1 MEIIPP
7 LFVSLK
13 VLAADIPLL
22 LFWGTSIGWVL
33 AKKSFRGK
41 NLIDNLV
48 ILPIALP
55 PSVMG
60 LYLLMALGHVP
71 YVKEAKILFSLTAA
85 VIAPLF
91 PALPIMI
98 QAAKSGFSSVD
109 ENLEA
114 AARTLGDSE
123 PEVFWKVTLPLAKP
137 YIIGGL
143 ALSSMRALGEFGVT
157 LMIAGNIP
165 GRTQTLPLFI
175 YSSVE
180 SMSFFEANMAAFLL
194 TMLGVASL
202 LIVKKVGGKA

>member
-1 MEIIPP
+1 MIPS

-22 LFWGTSIGWVL
+22 LFLGTSIGWIL
-33 AKKSFRGK
+33 AKKNFRGK
-41 NLIDNLV
+41 NLVYNLI

-55 PSVMG
+55 PSVVG
-60 LYLLMALGHVP
+60 LYLLMALGRIP
-71 YVKEAKILFSLTAA
+71 YLKEANILFSFTAA

-98 QAAKSGFSSVD
+98 QAAKSGFSAVD
-109 ENLEA
+109 EKLEV

-123 PEVFWKVTLPLAKP
+123 FKVFRRVTFPLAKP

-180 SMSFFEANMAAFLL
+180 SMSFFEANIAAILL
-194 TMLGVASL
+194 TALGIASL
-202 LIVKKVGGKA
+202 LIVKRMGGKA